1 MCNGNKIIKHTQKFC
16 NYLARPFLCTLFV
29 LATTAYALI
38 ALQSNLLILLII
50 NIVFNH
56 DSRLCGNL
64 EILLQTVQ
72 VAHQMIHRSCDSNL
86 HLSMLT
92 LQGNNDRNDS
102 HGILQNSWSS
112 IDYWT
117 LSLSLLVYFYIDKL
131 NQRDQ
136 TWFQWKPWT
145 ILNDP

>member
-92 LQGNNDRNDS
+92 RHKGTTIAMIHMEYCKIRGLLS
-102 HGILQNSWSS
+102 TIELF
-112 IDYWT
+112 
-117 LSLSLLVYFYIDKL
+117 LSLSLSTFIS
-131 NQRDQ
+131 
-136 TWFQWKPWT
+136 
-145 ILNDP
+145 II